1 MPLAGASPPA
11 CDVTVTVSGLRSS
24 EGQVIACLTSNP
36 EAFPNCEKDPEAIGL
51 AVPASDAAL
60 IDLGTVPAGR
70 YAIALIH
77 DENSNGR
84 LDKRLMFPREGF
96 GFSRDA
102 KLRMGPPSF
111 RAAAFEAD
119 RTRLN
124 QPIRM
129 RYLF

>member
-1 MPLAGASPPA
+1 VA
-11 CDVTVTVSGLRSS
+11 VSGLRSS
-24 EGQVIACLTSNP
+24 EGQVIACLTSDP
-36 EAFPNCEKDPEAIGL
+36 AAFPDCEKDPDAIGL
-51 AVPASDAAL
+51 AVPAENAAL
-60 IDLGTVPAGR
+60 IDFGTVPWGR

-111 RAAAFEAD
+111 RAAAFEAEGA
-119 RTRLN
+119 
-124 QPIRM
+124 QEHQAIRM